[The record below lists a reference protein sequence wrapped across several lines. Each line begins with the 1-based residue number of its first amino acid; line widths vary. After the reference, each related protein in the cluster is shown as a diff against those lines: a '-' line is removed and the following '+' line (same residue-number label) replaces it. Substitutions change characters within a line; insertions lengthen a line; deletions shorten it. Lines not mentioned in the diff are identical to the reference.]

1 MLWLGHHTDVE
12 DAVYYISNKSSPF
25 SLSVHYYDMTWHVAP
40 WQNEIVFVNA
50 ADDEGSSKCLDATIP
65 KFEPHKFSWAQVGNL
80 THAMASA
87 HRAMAGQSASEVNM
101 EDYKKFS
108 A

>member
-1 MLWLGHHTDVE
+1 MLLL
-12 DAVYYISNKSSPF
+12 NKMKLF
-25 SLSVHYYDMTWHVAP
+25 LLMLMIMKDH
-40 WQNEIVFVNA
+40 QNA
-50 ADDEGSSKCLDATIP
+50 LMPPTIP

-87 HRAMAGQSASEVNM
+87 HRAMAGQSASVVNM
-101 EDYKKFS
+101 EDAKKFS